1 MVDEKE
7 FDLIV
12 IGAGH
17 AGLEA
22 ALIADK
28 FGLKVGLV
36 SLSYNKIG
44 DMPCNPSIGG
54 IAKGHLVREID
65 ALDGEMGKAVDYT
78 GIQFRMLNRSKG
90 PAVWGP
96 RAQADKELYIKY
108 FQDLLKKKKNIEFIE
123 DEAIELVDVSYSLNM
138 TGTFVAK
145 GIVCPKTEII
155 GVKLKN
161 NGLILSKKV
170 IVTTGT
176 FLRGKLFTGMKSVKG
191 GRYGEPPSDHLS
203 KSIKKLGL
211 IMGRLKTGTPARIY
225 KDSID
230 FSKTER
236 QEGDKDNFSFSFWH
250 NKYIENKVNCYITYT
265 NEKTHKIIREG
276 LKFSPLYQGMI
287 EGIGPRYCPSI
298 EDKVVKFPD
307 KKRHQIFLEP
317 EGLKSD
323 LIYPNGISSSL
334 PADYQDRFLRTLP
347 GLRKIRIARYGYA
360 VEYDFVQP
368 TELYKTLEAKK
379 IKGLYFAGQINGTS
393 GYEEAAAQGL
403 IAGINAALSLSNA
416 EPFILKRSE
425 AYIGVLIDDLVLKG
439 VTEPYRLFTSQAE
452 HRLLLRQDTA
462 DLRLSKYALKYGL
475 LSKKEEGIF
484 KNKMKEKNK
493 LEELF
498 KNEKIILNGKGIRL
512 ATYAKKNVTDAQKR
526 FLAAHS
532 EFDKSLVFTVAN
544 NIKYEGYIKREME
557 RIRDEEKLNIRLPE
571 NIDYNNIPSLKNEAR
586 ERLSKIRPK
595 TLLDASKMS
604 GISSA
609 DITVLLVYLKRN
621 KNGNSHRGGS

>member
-12 IGAGH
+12 VGAGH

-28 FGLKVGLV
+28 LGMKVGLV

-65 ALDGEMGKAVDYT
+65 ALGGEMGKAVDYT

-108 FQDLLKKKKNIEFIE
+108 FQDLLKKKKNIEFIG
-123 DEAIELVDVSYSLNM
+123 DEVTELNERSFKGSKENAPP
-138 TGTFVAK
+138 TSGTFIK
-145 GIVCPKTEII
+145 DVCPKTEIT
-155 GVKLKN
+155 GVRLKN

-176 FLRGKLFTGMKSVKG
+176 FLRGKLFTGMKAEKG
-191 GRYGEPPSDHLS
+191 GRYGEPPADHLS
-203 KSIKKLGL
+203 KSIKNLGL

-225 KDSID
+225 KNSID

-236 QEGDKDNFSFSFWH
+236 QEGDDDNFSFSFWH

-265 NEKTHKIIREG
+265 NENTHKIIREG

-347 GLRKIRIARYGYA
+347 GLKNIKIARYGYA

-368 TELYKTLEAKK
+368 TELYKTLETKK

-403 IAGINAALSLSNA
+403 IAGINAVLSLSNA
-416 EPFILKRSE
+416 QPFILKRSE

-452 HRLLLRQDTA
+452 YRLLLRQDTA

-475 LSKKEEGIF
+475 LSKKEEIIF
-484 KNKMKEKNK
+484 ENKMKEKNK
-493 LEELF
+493 LEELL
-498 KNEKIILNGKGIRL
+498 KQEKIILNGKGIRL
-512 ATYAKKNVTDAQKR
+512 AIYAKRDVTDAQKR

-532 EFDKSLVFTVAN
+532 EFDKDLVFTVAN

-557 RIRDEEKLNIRLPE
+557 KIRDEEKLNIRLPD
-571 NIDYNNIPSLKNEAR
+571 NIDYNNIPSLKNEAK

-609 DITVLLVYLKRN
+609 DITVLLVYLK
-621 KNGNSHRGGS
+621 K